1 MNAKFGGNES
11 AFVCFFFFLKH
22 LLGRPLYYYCYYV
35 LCHEAY
41 RILVPQLGIESRPMA
56 VQAPSL
62 NHWIIWDS

>member
-1 MNAKFGGNES
+1 MLNLGEMRVHLS
-11 AFVCFFFFLKH
+11 VFFFLKH
-22 LLGRPLYYYCYYV
+22 LLGRPLNYYCYYV

-56 VQAPSL
+56 AQAASL